1 MRAAFA
7 AELVCPA
14 CRGPVALRVEEERAG
29 EVWSGGLACSA
40 CRREYPVTDGIPR
53 LLSEDV
59 AERAAHWER
68 LHQSL
73 DYAGIVEQTQRR
85 YALPEAVLLDYY
97 AFAGLLR
104 RHGPAP
110 RRALEIG
117 AGSGSYA
124 LALHRLAGVGSFCLM
139 DISAS
144 ALVGARAL
152 AAAFGMQADLLQG
165 DVRRLPFRDRAFE
178 LSLSGGLIE
187 HFIGAEQDAIV
198 AEHCRVADR
207 VLIEA
212 PVSTPAYWTFRALYS
227 LRPGGW
233 PFGFERPLTRG
244 AVRRLLGTQ
253 GFAVEAWSG
262 HDFAAG
268 VELLGRLRWPGFPRL
283 HRWPAAARLSRHDL
297 IALAKRA

>member
-1 MRAAFA
+1 M
-7 AELVCPA
+7 
-14 CRGPVALRVEEERAG
+14 
-29 EVWSGGLACSA
+29 SGGLACSS
-40 CRREYPVTDGIPR
+40 CRQEYPVRDGIPC
-53 LLSEDV
+53 LLPAV
-59 AERAAHWER
+59 ERERDRHWED
-68 LHQSL
+68 LHRST
-73 DYAGIVEQTQRR
+73 DYAGVVAQLQRR

-104 RHGPAP
+104 RYGPAP

-144 ALVGARAL
+144 ALDGARAL
-152 AAAFGMQADLLQG
+152 AQAFGMEADLLKG
-165 DVRRLPFRDRAFE
+165 DVRRLPFRDRTFE

-187 HFIGAEQDAIV
+187 HFAGAEQETIV

-212 PVSTPAYWTFRALYS
+212 PVSTPAYWMFRTLYS

-244 AVRRLLGTQ
+244 AVRRLLGAQ

-268 VELLGRLRWPGFPRL
+268 VELLGRLRWAGFPRL

-297 IALAKRA
+297 IALAKRT